1 MRMTT
6 LPRVTDRGT
15 QRAVRQPRGVFIG
28 GSGQSG
34 VSTLNRMLAS
44 HPGILTCHLETNMV
58 LAPNG
63 LMDVVRAISTEYST
77 QRLEMTLHEFDRLLH
92 HHLCS
97 PRSYPYSGFDLA
109 RFFGKSRY
117 HEAVE
122 LFIKEIGAIRY
133 PGDGMTVGA
142 GMRVG
147 DLHMPFKL
155 KAVRLPARLGRERTY
170 LYQARRLSEE
180 AALAAARRLL
190 DRLFGAKARAEGKV
204 AWCEQTT
211 QNQQFADFLLT
222 LLPDGLYINVT
233 RDPLNVAIAHR
244 AQSWAVKDFTRICE
258 SLRDLLTRWLE
269 VRDNLSAGSFADV
282 RFEDL
287 VRDPEPELKRV
298 FRAIGVE
305 PPSEAQR
312 WTPAPAA
319 LQQPRLAAADLEVY
333 RRTLGATAEAL
344 GYAVP

>member
-1 MRMTT
+1 
-6 LPRVTDRGT
+6 
-15 QRAVRQPRGVFIG
+15 
-28 GSGQSG
+28 
-34 VSTLNRMLAS
+34 
-44 HPGILTCHLETNMV
+44 
-58 LAPNG
+58 
-63 LMDVVRAISTEYST
+63 MDVVRAISTEYST

-122 LFIKEIGAIRY
+122 LFIKELGAIRY
-133 PGDGMTVGA
+133 PGDGMTVGTGA
-142 GMRVG
+142 RFADV
-147 DLHMPFKL
+147 HMPFKL
-155 KAVRLPARLGRERTY
+155 KALRLPARLGRERTY
-170 LYQARRLSEE
+170 LYYAGRLSEE
-180 AALAAARRLL
+180 AALAASRRFL
-190 DRLFGAKARAEGKV
+190 DRLFGAKARADGKI

-244 AQSWAVKDFTRICE
+244 AQSWAVQDFTRICG
-258 SLRDLLTRWLE
+258 SLRDLLARWFE
-269 VRDNLSAGSFADV
+269 VRDRLPAGSFADV

-287 VRDPEPELKRV
+287 VRDPESELAHV
-298 FRAIGVE
+298 WRAIGVVPPTE
-305 PPSEAQR
+305 PQR
-312 WTPAPAA
+312 WVPDPVA
-319 LQQPRLAAADLEVY
+319 LQRPRLDGADLEIY

>member
-6 LPRVTDRGT
+6 LPRVSDHRP

-34 VSTLNRMLAS
+34 VSTLNRMLGS

-63 LMDVVRAISTEYST
+63 LMDVVRAISTDYST

-109 RFFGKSRY
+109 AFFGKSRY
-117 HEAVE
+117 HDAVE
-122 LFIKEIGAIRY
+122 LFIREIGAIRY
-133 PGDGMTVGA
+133 PGEGMTVGTGA
-142 GMRVG
+142 RFAHV
-147 DLHMPFKL
+147 HMPFKM
-155 KAVRLPARLGRERTY
+155 KAFRLPARLGRERTY
-170 LYQARRLSEE
+170 LYHAGRLSEQ
-180 AALAAARRLL
+180 AALAAARRFLE
-190 DRLFGAKARAEGKV
+190 RLFGAKARAEGKL

-211 QNQQFADFLLT
+211 QNQQFADFLLR

-244 AQSWAVKDFTRICE
+244 AQGWAVQDFTRICE
-258 SLRDLLTRWLE
+258 SLRDLLARWFE
-269 VRDNLSAGSFADV
+269 VRDRLPAGSFVDV

-287 VRDPEPELKRV
+287 VRDPESELERV
-298 FRAIGVE
+298 CRAIGLE
-305 PPSEAQR
+305 PPTEPQR
-312 WTPAPAA
+312 WTPDPIA
-319 LQQPRLAAADLEVY
+319 LQQPRLVGADLETY
-333 RRTLGATAEAL
+333 RRTLGATAETL

>member
-6 LPRVTDRGT
+6 LPRAIDQRA
-15 QRAVRQPRGVFIG
+15 QRAVPQPRGVFIG

-34 VSTLNRMLAS
+34 VSTLNRMLAAS
-44 HPGILTCHLETNMV
+44 PGILTCHLETNIV

-63 LMDVVRAISTEYST
+63 LMDVVRAISTDYST

-117 HEAVE
+117 HDAVE
-122 LFIKEIGAIRY
+122 LFIKDIGAIRH
-133 PGDGMTVGA
+133 PGDGMTVGTGARIA
-142 GMRVG
+142 GV
-147 DLHMPFKL
+147 HMAYKL
-155 KAVRLPARLGRERTY
+155 KALRLPARLGRERTY
-170 LYQARRLSEE
+170 LYQAGRLSEQ
-180 AALAAARRLL
+180 AALVAARRFL
-190 DRLFGAKARAEGKV
+190 DRLFGAKASGEGKL

-233 RDPLNVAIAHR
+233 RDPLDVATAHR
-244 AQSWAVKDFTRICE
+244 AQSWAVQDFTRICE
-258 SLRDLLTRWLE
+258 SLRDLLARWFE
-269 VRDNLSAGSFADV
+269 VRDTLPAGSFADV

-287 VRDPEPELKRV
+287 VRDPESELERV
-298 FRAIGVE
+298 CRAIGVE
-305 PPSEAQR
+305 PPTEPQR
-312 WTPAPAA
+312 WMPDTIA
-319 LQQPRLAAADLEVY
+319 LQQPRLVGADLAVY